1 MAHDDCGNIESVGK
15 AIEFVFVEFS
25 QTDKD

>member
-1 MAHDDCGNIESVGK
+1 MAHHDCGNSESVGK